1 LEDTFQDSE
10 DQAYVIR
17 SASKRWE
24 PSLREGHFLA
34 FNVFFAGRSQSEWSG
49 SVPSGRSVGRTPMCA
64 VSLKLE
70 MAKSVSFNYIVCRR
84 SRAKDVLITIKIKN

>member
-1 LEDTFQDSE
+1 
-10 DQAYVIR
+10 
-17 SASKRWE
+17 
-24 PSLREGHFLA
+24 
-34 FNVFFAGRSQSEWSG
+34 
-49 SVPSGRSVGRTPMCA
+49 MCA